1 MKLTRSEENYLK
13 SIYKLSGKDNENVS
27 TSSLADELNTKAASV
42 TDMIKKISDK
52 GLCEY
57 VKYKGVRLSP
67 IGYSYAVNIVRKHR
81 LWELFL
87 VEKLAF
93 GWEEVHEVAEQLE
106 HIRSEKLILSLESFL
121 NFPKWDPHGNPIPD
135 SEGNIP
141 KRVTEVLSKA
151 ESGKEYVLL
160 GVNQDDPS
168 FLSYLNQVGLQ
179 IGVEITLVKTFE
191 FDGSL
196 QIGLKGN
203 EVHISKEVGSC
214 LLVKEKV

>member
-13 SIYKLSGKDNENVS
+13 SIFKLSGKQQQNVT
-27 TSSLADELNTKAASV
+27 TSALAEELNAKAASV

-52 GLCEY
+52 GLCDY
-57 VKYKGVRLSP
+57 VKYKGVKLSP
-67 IGYSYAVNIVRKHR
+67 IGYNYAVNVVRKHR

-106 HIRSEKLILSLESFL
+106 HIKSDKLTKSLEEFL
-121 NFPKWDPHGNPIPD
+121 DFPKWDPHGNPIPD

-141 KRVTEVLSKA
+141 KRSTVVFSLV
-151 ESGKEYVLL
+151 ESGFNYILL
-160 GVNQDDPS
+160 GVNQDDPE
-168 FLSYLNQVGLQ
+168 FLKYLNQVGLQ
-179 IGVEITLVKTFE
+179 IGKEIKLLQKFE

-196 QIGLKGN
+196 QIALESK
-203 EVHISKEVGSC
+203 EIHISKEVAKC